1 MAGAVRTLGARVL
14 DDTDAPALRALL
26 ATDPVSHC
34 TVAARMHAGG
44 LRPHAPSGEI
54 WGYGA
59 PDLVGACY
67 SGANLVPVGSDPQ
80 ALRAFADRARRL
92 GRRCSSIVGTADA
105 VQPLWEMVERDWGPC
120 RSIRRRQPLLAIRR
134 LPLVEPDPTVRRVRP
149 DEIDVLMPACISM
162 FTDEVGVSP
171 VGRDGGAFY
180 RARVGEV
187 VAAGLAFARIA
198 DGRVIFKA
206 EIGAVSPDVCQVQ
219 GVWVD
224 PAHRGR
230 GIGAA
235 GMSAVVA
242 AALRDIAPVVSLYVN
257 DFNQAARSTY
267 TRVGFE
273 RVGTFMSVLF

>member
-1 MAGAVRTLGARVL
+1 MTT
-14 DDTDAPALRALL
+14 TDAPALRALL

-34 TVAARMHAGG
+34 TVAARVNAGG
-44 LRPHAPSGEI
+44 LRPHAQLGGEV

-59 PDLVGACY
+59 AGSPRCLLLRCQPRSGRRAAARPCAPLPTGPDASAG
-67 SGANLVPVGSDPQ
+67 G
-80 ALRAFADRARRL
+80 ARR
-92 GRRCSSIVGTADA
+92 SSGPADA
-105 VQPLWEMVERDWGPC
+105 VQPLWELLEQDWGPC

-134 LPLVEPDPTVRRVRP
+134 LPLLEPDPAVRRVRP
-149 DEIDVLMPACISM
+149 DEVDVLLPACISM
-162 FTDEVGVSP
+162 FTEEVGVSP

-235 GMSAVVA
+235 GMAAVVA
-242 AALRDIAPVVSLYVN
+242 RRCATSR
-257 DFNQAARSTY
+257 RS
-267 TRVGFE
+267 
-273 RVGTFMSVLF
+273 